1 MRRSRAALL
10 RDGEHE
16 GALAAAGHWQFLA
29 QLVQDPLT
37 GRPLDG
43 HARGD
48 VPTTCGCQADDAG
61 EHHEPGEDE
70 SPGRR

>member
-1 MRRSRAALL
+1 MAESSRSPSGTVNTRVP
-10 RDGEHE
+10 RP
-16 GALAAAGHWQFLA
+16 LATGSSA